1 MAKGNRKRTL
11 ERIRKLLAEHGQ
23 LDTTTIFN
31 RMRLQKNYQG
41 KVYTNMVTINELS
54 NILSKNKM
62 FEKCID
68 GAPTSCLSG
77 STYQIAIWKLRE
89 DSD

>member
-23 LDTTTIFN
+23 LDTTTIYD

-41 KVYTNMVTINELS
+41 NVYKNMVTINELS
-54 NILSKNKM
+54 NLLSKNKM

-68 GAPTSCLSG
+68 GAPMSCLSG
-77 STYQIAIWKLRE
+77 STYEIAVWKLRE
-89 DSD
+89 GND